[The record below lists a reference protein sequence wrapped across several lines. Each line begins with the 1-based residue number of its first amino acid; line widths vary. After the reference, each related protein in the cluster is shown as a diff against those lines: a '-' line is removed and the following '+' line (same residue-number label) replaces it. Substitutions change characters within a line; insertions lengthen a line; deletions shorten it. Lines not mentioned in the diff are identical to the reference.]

1 METKLVVYQRKPPCR
16 VAEGRQRLR
25 SKSLASAPNG
35 LFNGLIWP
43 KDG

>member
-1 METKLVVYQRKPPCR
+1 MKPVVHRR
-16 VAEGRQRLR
+16 SSLSRLR
-25 SKSLASAPNG
+25 KAAIVSVPNPLASAPNG

>member
-1 METKLVVYQRKPPCR
+1 MHWRLSLF
-16 VAEGRQRLR
+16 RLR
-25 SKSLASAPNG
+25 KAAIVSVPNPLASAPNG